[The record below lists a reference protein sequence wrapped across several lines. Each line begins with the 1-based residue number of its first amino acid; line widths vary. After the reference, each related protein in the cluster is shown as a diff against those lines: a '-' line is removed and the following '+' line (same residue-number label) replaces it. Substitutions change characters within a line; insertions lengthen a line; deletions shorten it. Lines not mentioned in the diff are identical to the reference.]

1 MNSVIKRN
9 QTLSLTSLKMPLWF
23 VKLFNFEYWNWMT
36 FYAPIIPV
44 WMYLGAKARSI
55 TFFTAV
61 NPACGEGGF
70 LKENK
75 MEVLSLLPKDFLP
88 DTHFVELKKDLP
100 TQLIF
105 PQIAKPNSGQR
116 GRGVQ
121 KINSEADLYQYHSL
135 AKESYVLQEFLE
147 EPIELAIFY
156 SRLPNE
162 RKGITSSITI
172 KEFMTVMGD
181 GVSTVK
187 ELMMKD
193 DRFRLQLESLSQR
206 TETQIDRVPH
216 AGERLVLEPIG
227 NHCRGTKFI
236 NAQELINEKLNAVFD
251 NIMKDVKDF
260 YYGRFDIKVSSLED
274 LYEGKGI
281 KIMELNGVNG
291 DPAHI
296 FHPNYSLWQAY
307 KDIYWHWNR
316 MSKIAGINIA
326 NGVKPLPV
334 SQVFHTIVRKFAT

>member
-1 MNSVIKRN
+1 
-9 QTLSLTSLKMPLWF
+9 
-23 VKLFNFEYWNWMT
+23 
-36 FYAPIIPV
+36 
-44 WMYLGAKARSI
+44 
-55 TFFTAV
+55 
-61 NPACGEGGF
+61 
-70 LKENK
+70 
-75 MEVLSLLPKDFLP
+75 
-88 DTHFVELKKDLP
+88 
-100 TQLIF
+100 
-105 PQIAKPNSGQR
+105 
-116 GRGVQ
+116 
-121 KINSEADLYQYHSL
+121 
-135 AKESYVLQEFLE
+135 
-147 EPIELAIFY
+147 
-156 SRLPNE
+156 
-162 RKGITSSITI
+162 
-172 KEFMTVMGD
+172 
-181 GVSTVK
+181 
-187 ELMMKD
+187 MKD